1 MIVEELKKSILD
13 YALRGK
19 IVKNDKTLP
28 KPKIDELKNPIYE
41 IPCNWSWVKINDV
54 INIVRGASPRPIK
67 SFITS
72 DTNGVNWIKIGDTE
86 KGSKYINSTNEKIT
100 LEGAE
105 KSRRVN
111 KGDFLLSNSMS
122 FGRPYILNI
131 DGCVHDGWLILSDKN
146 NYFNK
151 EYLFYLLSSDF
162 VYKQFCG
169 KASGAVVNNLN
180 TDKVRDTVIPL
191 PPIDEQNEIVK
202 KIEELFSKLDDI
214 KPIEDELN
222 GLKAKFPNEMRK
234 SILKEFYNENTSILM
249 TGNWKLG
256 NLYDICAGEIYTGNS
271 ISENIKKTRYTGI
284 EQGYNY
290 IATKDLQFNH
300 TFNYEN
306 GIKIPLDEE
315 KFKYANKDDILM
327 CIEGGSAGK
336 KIGILEEKVCYGN
349 KLCKFSPKLVE
360 SKYLYY
366 YLQSPQFLNNFND
379 SMTGIIGGVSINKIK
394 KIEIK
399 YPPLEEQK
407 RIVEKLEQLLPLC
420 DDIENLVN

>member
-1 MIVEELKKSILD
+1 
-13 YALRGK
+13 
-19 IVKNDKTLP
+19 
-28 KPKIDELKNPIYE
+28 
-41 IPCNWSWVKINDV
+41 
-54 INIVRGASPRPIK
+54 
-67 SFITS
+67 
-72 DTNGVNWIKIGDTE
+72 
-86 KGSKYINSTNEKIT
+86 
-100 LEGAE
+100 
-105 KSRRVN
+105 
-111 KGDFLLSNSMS
+111 
-122 FGRPYILNI
+122 
-131 DGCVHDGWLILSDKN
+131 
-146 NYFNK
+146 
-151 EYLFYLLSSDF
+151 
-162 VYKQFCG
+162 
-169 KASGAVVNNLN
+169 
-180 TDKVRDTVIPL
+180 
-191 PPIDEQNEIVK
+191 
-202 KIEELFSKLDDI
+202 
-214 KPIEDELN
+214 
-222 GLKAKFPNEMRK
+222 MRK

-315 KFKYANKDDILM
+315 KFKYAYKDDILM